1 MLVLTRKRSE
11 RIIIGNR
18 EITISIISIDRN
30 DVRIGIDA
38 DKKWSVHREEVF
50 DRIKE
55 DMPDEEGNK

>member
-1 MLVLTRKRSE
+1 MLVLTRKRGE

-50 DRIKE
+50 DRIEK
-55 DMPDEEGNK
+55 DKMGNK